1 MNPNEP
7 LTQLGRYRLKRVI
20 GRGAM
25 GLVYEG
31 LDPQLE
37 RAVAVKT
44 ILKSHMLDETVAD
57 EYSARFVRE
66 AQAAGRLNHPNIVTV
81 FDFGQQDG
89 VAYLV
94 MEFICGRELAAHFE
108 DNHHFDLPQAVRIMG
123 ELLDALGY
131 AHERGIVHRD
141 VKPANV
147 MIETSGRVK
156 LTDFGVA
163 RLAEANGDRTV
174 PGTMVGTPSYMS
186 PEQIQGLAVG
196 SRTDLFAAGV
206 VLYEFLTHQKPFAG
220 GGQWTVQRKIV
231 LDDPVWPSMANQAVP
246 PVFDAIVQR
255 ALAKDPEDRY
265 PTAAEFAADLR
276 RALGTLPPSAV
287 AAVPLALPD
296 FDPDATLMRPSTRAP
311 PATATPLAHSV
322 AATVGSVPF
331 SVSVPRPAPATVDMA
346 APVAAALDPKPSA
359 QLAPA
364 PSGVMP
370 RRDPS
375 AALAPAAR
383 SPSTWVWGGGAL
395 AATLLLGA
403 VAWFVMYGASRSPMP
418 TSPTAD
424 APLSAHPAAT
434 EPPAVAPAIPTVVA
448 PVAAPA
454 IPAITAP
461 VTAPTIP
468 TVVAPAT
475 APVVA
480 KPAAVAHT
488 SEPPAKGAALADP
501 AANAPAAALVAR
513 PVVLPPPRTIAPHRA
528 EARVAAPRPAA
539 ATPARCS
546 DLLQRMQ
553 LGESLSP
560 EGSLFFQKECR

>member
-7 LTQLGRYRLKRVI
+7 LAQLGRYQLKRVI

-31 LDPQLE
+31 LDPRLE
-37 RAVAVKT
+37 RTVAVKT
-44 ILKSHMLDETVAD
+44 ILKSHMLDETMAD

-81 FDFGQQDG
+81 FDFGQQDE

-94 MEFICGRELAAHFE
+94 MELICGRELAAHFE
-108 DNHHFDLPQAVRIMG
+108 DNHHFDLPQTVRIMG

-163 RLAEANGDRTV
+163 RLAEANVDRTV

-231 LDDPVWPSMANQAVP
+231 LDDPVWPSMANQTVP

-276 RALGTLPPSAV
+276 RALDALPPSAV
-287 AAVPLALPD
+287 PAVSLALPD
-296 FDPDATLMRPSTRAP
+296 FDADATVLRPSTRAP
-311 PATATPLAHSV
+311 STTPAPLARSV
-322 AATVGSVPF
+322 AATVGAVPF
-331 SVSVPRPAPATVDMA
+331 SVPVPRPSP
-346 APVAAALDPKPSA
+346 APVAVAVPVTAALDPKPSA
-359 QLAPA
+359 QSAPA
-364 PSGVMP
+364 PSEVML
-370 RRDPS
+370 RRNPPT

-383 SPSTWVWGGGAL
+383 SPGAWVWGGGAL

-448 PVAAPA
+448 PVTAPA
-454 IPAITAP
+454 
-461 VTAPTIP
+461 IP
-468 TVVAPAT
+468 TVVAPA
-475 APVVA
+475 APPVVA
-480 KPAAVAHT
+480 EPAAVAHT
-488 SEPPAKGAALADP
+488 REPAAKGAVLADP
-501 AANAPAAALVAR
+501 APAKAPVAALAAS
-513 PVVLPPPRTIAPHRA
+513 PVVRPPPRAIAPPRA

-539 ATPARCS
+539 ATHARCS

-560 EGSLFFQKECR
+560 EDSLFFQKECR